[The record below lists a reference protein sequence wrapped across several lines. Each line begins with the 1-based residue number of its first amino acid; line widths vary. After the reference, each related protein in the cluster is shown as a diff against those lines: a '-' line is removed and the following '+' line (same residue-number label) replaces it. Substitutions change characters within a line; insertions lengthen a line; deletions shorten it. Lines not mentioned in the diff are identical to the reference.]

1 VDTVRPAAEAKN
13 IQLFSRF
20 DPGPILISGDT
31 RRVQQV
37 FCNLLLNSIKFTTK
51 KGRVEVTLKQ
61 TVSHAQIEV
70 IDSGIGISAEFLP
83 LVFDRFRQAD
93 AKDSSTHG
101 GLGLGLTIVRHLV
114 ELHNGTV
121 EAVSEGEGRGATFR
135 VNFPLAAEFVT
146 AKMAKSKKRS
156 NSSVR
161 QKVV

>member
-1 VDTVRPAAEAKN
+1 QPRST
-13 IQLFSRF
+13 LF
-20 DPGPILISGDT
+20 PY
-31 RRVQQV
+31 
-37 FCNLLLNSIKFTTK
+37 TTLF
-51 KGRVEVTLKQ
+51 R
-61 TVSHAQIEV
+61 S
-70 IDSGIGISAEFLP
+70 SGIGISAEFLP

-135 VNFPLAAEFVT
+135 VNFPLAVESIT
-146 AKMAKSKKRS
+146 AKRAKSKKRS

-161 QKVV
+161 LKVV